1 MHPKILHCC
10 EAPRSMLSNYFGKK
24 QVLRGTFR
32 EVWRIQIQIY
42 PQNSFEPTY
51 GALTLENEVS
61 AHGLGLVEENLVV
74 IIFHCT
80 LKNMKKVNRILIIS
94 KKINCKRS
102 NSFPYCQ
109 VIQYQVIHL
118 KHKLN
123 WFSKIF

>member
-1 MHPKILHCC
+1 M
-10 EAPRSMLSNYFGKK
+10 
-24 QVLRGTFR
+24 
-32 EVWRIQIQIY
+32 
-42 PQNSFEPTY
+42 
-51 GALTLENEVS
+51 
-61 AHGLGLVEENLVV
+61 V

-123 WFSKIF
+123 WFSKNLEIEILFWLIFVKDPIIQIMKFAQVFDKT